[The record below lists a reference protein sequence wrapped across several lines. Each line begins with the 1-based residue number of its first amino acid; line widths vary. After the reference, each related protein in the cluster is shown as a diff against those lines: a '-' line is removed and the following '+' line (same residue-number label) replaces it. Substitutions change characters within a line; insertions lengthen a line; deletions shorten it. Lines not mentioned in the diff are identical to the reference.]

1 MITRNSFLTD
11 EMYEEYLNFSD
22 MSDEERK
29 IFFEKD
35 LEKLQ
40 TMSPAERKAYKEVLL
55 EGALKAIEVGHKE
68 IEELSFYQKIDGV
81 SRYISLSQI
90 ATDYFGKTKQWLYQR
105 LKNYNINNK
114 PATFTPAEKEQFR
127 QALLDIS
134 KKIQETAL
142 SL

>member
-1 MITRNSFLTD
+1 MITRKSFLTD
-11 EMYEEYLNFSD
+11 EMYEEYLHFSD

-29 IFFEKD
+29 VFFEKD

-40 TMSPAERKAYKEVLL
+40 LMSSEERKTYREELL
-55 EGALKAIEVGHKE
+55 QGALMALEVGRKE
-68 IEELSFYQKIDGV
+68 IEELSLYQKIGGV

-105 LKNYNINNK
+105 LKNYNVNNK

-134 KKIQETAL
+134 QKIQEAAL

>member
-68 IEELSFYQKIDGV
+68 IEELSLYQKIDGV

>member
-1 MITRNSFLTD
+1 MISRNSFLTD
-11 EMYEEYLNFSD
+11 EMYEEYLHFSE
-22 MSDEERK
+22 MSEEERK

-35 LEKLQ
+35 LENLQ
-40 TMSPAERKAYKEVLL
+40 SMSSTERKAYKEVLL
-55 EGALKAIEVGHKE
+55 EGALMAIEVGRKE
-68 IEELSFYQKIDGV
+68 IEELSLYQKISGV
-81 SRYISLSQI
+81 SQYISLSQV

-105 LKNYNINNK
+105 LKNYNVNNK

-134 KKIQETAL
+134 RKIEEAAL

>member
-22 MSDEERK
+22 MSEEERK

-55 EGALKAIEVGHKE
+55 EGALMAIEVGHKE
-68 IEELSFYQKIDGV
+68 IEELSLYEKIDGV

>member
-1 MITRNSFLTD
+1 MITRSSFLTD
-11 EMYEEYLNFSD
+11 EMYEEYLRFSE
-22 MSDEERK
+22 MNAEERK

-40 TMSPAERKAYKEVLL
+40 LMSPTERKAYRETLL
-55 EGALKAIEVGHKE
+55 EGALKAIEVGRKE
-68 IEELSFYQKIDGV
+68 IEELSLYQKIGGV

-105 LKNYNINNK
+105 LKNYNVNNK

-127 QALLDIS
+127 RALLDIS
-134 KKIQETAL
+134 QKIQEAAL
-142 SL
+142 NL